1 MSNWTLV
8 GYDRKE
14 AFERE
19 LSPNALQSKLKQ
31 YQEALGKEF
40 GVKELLEM
48 ERIQAT
54 VLVAE
59 AINDFPEFLV
69 HQLGIQGQPG
79 VASAI
84 SEGLDAI
91 ADALYVSY
99 K

>member
-14 AFERE
+14 VFERE
-19 LSPNALQSKLKQ
+19 LSPDELKRKLDQ
-31 YQEALGKEF
+31 YRNTLGKDF
-40 GVKELLEM
+40 GVREMLELEKIRAMTL
-48 ERIQAT
+48 I
-54 VLVAE
+54 AE

-69 HQLGIQGQPG
+69 HQLGQQGQPG

-84 SEGLDAI
+84 TEGLDAI
-91 ADALYVSY
+91 ADALYVAY